1 MCSLPDEEEPTPS
14 LGEAMVTWLK
24 GDRRKKYRVEPES
37 PGALEVSL
45 ILSSRKSLPG
55 ELINMSIDGSAVFFP
70 ANDCPD
76 LTPNERVKLKFV
88 MTQTK
93 KSITIDAIVKD
104 SCTAGERKLC
114 RFQFAEPA
122 SFVQE
127 LDPSLWEYFNRRQGF
142 RVEPERVEPI
152 EVMLEWRDGFA
163 QGRIIDISTTGMGLE
178 VDPELAR
185 ALGHGDRLTLSFRL
199 PGSEIP
205 LKLAGNIVHG
215 KPKGENT
222 HCGIRFDWSWSKTDD
237 FELQESVIG
246 AYLMRRH
253 REIGRKHSRSRKSK
267 EPK

>member
-1 MCSLPDEEEPTPS
+1 M
-14 LGEAMVTWLK
+14 GENMVTLFK

-37 PGALEVSL
+37 PGVLEVSL

-55 ELINMSIDGSAVFFP
+55 ELINMSLDGSAVFFP
-70 ANDCPD
+70 AKQCPD
-76 LTPNERVKLKFV
+76 LTPNERVKLKFG

-93 KSITIDAIVKD
+93 KSVTIDAIVKD

-127 LDPSLWEYFNRRQGF
+127 LDPSLWKYFNRRKGF
-142 RVEPERVEPI
+142 RMEPDELEPI
-152 EVMLEWRDGFA
+152 EVMLEWHGGFA
-163 QGRIIDISTTGMGLE
+163 HGRIIDISTTGMGLE

-185 ALGHGDRLTLSFRL
+185 ALRRADLLTLSFQL
-199 PGSEIP
+199 PGSVIP
-205 LKLAGNIVHG
+205 LKLAGNTAHR

-222 HCGIRFDWSWSKTDD
+222 HCGIRFDWNWSKTDE

-253 REIGRKHSRSRKSK
+253 REIGRKRSRKRK
-267 EPK
+267 G